1 MPWKETDVRS
11 ERIRFVVEAAGGQET
26 MRALCERFGISRKT
40 GYKWL
45 RRWEQVGSLGAL
57 DEHSR
62 RPQHSPRQTAVEI
75 EDRVVALRLQYG
87 WGSRKL
93 RCLLQREGL
102 SLGRATIDR
111 ILARRGLMGEST
123 RSRPAVQRFERSAPN
138 ELLQMDFKGPYEL
151 RHGRTC
157 LPLSLLDDH
166 SRYALALA
174 PLTSTHGAKVQ
185 RILEASFERY
195 GVPEAILVD
204 HGTPWWSS
212 TNGHGLTRLGVF
224 LIRQGV
230 RLVYSGIGHPQT
242 QGKVERFHQTLGDWL
257 CHHGIPATRRG
268 FQEALECFRREY
280 NEVRPHEAL
289 ALETPSQ
296 RYRPSARR
304 YEPNPPAWQYPLGA
318 EVRRLVHNGCLFEAG
333 RYHFVCHAL
342 AGRRVRLERFAD
354 RILISYRHMLI
365 RELDP
370 TTGKSRSILKPYGPT
385 GHEDG
390 GGPTVLR
397 TSGTPPSD
405 C

>member
-1 MPWKETDVRS
+1 MPWKETGVKS
-11 ERIRFVVEAAGGQET
+11 ERIHFVVDALRGEET
-26 MRALCERFGISRKT
+26 MRGLCRRYGISRKT

-45 RRWEQVGSLGAL
+45 RRWEEVGCLGAL
-57 DEHSR
+57 DEQSR
-62 RPQHSPRQTAVEI
+62 RPHRSPRQTPAET
-75 EDRVVALRLQYG
+75 EDRVVSLRQQYG

-93 RCLLQREGL
+93 RRLLEREGIKL
-102 SLGRATIDR
+102 ARATIDR
-111 ILARRGLMGEST
+111 ILVRRGLIGASS
-123 RSRPAVQRFERSAPN
+123 RSRPAVRRFERSAPN

-151 RHGRTC
+151 RHGRVC

-166 SRYALALA
+166 SRYALAVA
-174 PLTSTHGAKVQ
+174 PLASTHGIRVQ
-185 RILEASFERY
+185 RVLEASFERY
-195 GVPEAILVD
+195 GVPIAMLVD

-212 TNGHGLTRLGVF
+212 TNGHGLTRVGVF

-230 RLVYSGIGHPQT
+230 RLVFSGIGHPQT
-242 QGKVERFHQTLGDWL
+242 QGKVERFHHTLGAWL
-257 CHHGIPATRRG
+257 QHHGTPDTRQG
-268 FQEALECFRREY
+268 FQEALRSFRREY

-289 ALETPSQ
+289 GLETPSQ
-296 RYRPSARR
+296 RYRPSTRR
-304 YEPNPPAWQYPLGA
+304 YQPNPPEWHYPVGA

-365 RELDP
+365 RELA
-370 TTGKSRSILKPYGPT
+370 THTGISRSILEPYGPT
-385 GHEDG
+385 GHRGG

-397 TSGTPPSD
+397 TSGPPPGD

>member
-11 ERIRFVVEAAGGQET
+11 ERIRFVVEAVGGAET
-26 MRALCERFGISRKT
+26 MQALCVRYGISRKT

-45 RRWEQVGSLGAL
+45 RRLEQVGSLEFL
-57 DEHSR
+57 EERSR
-62 RPQHSPRQTAVEI
+62 RPHRSPRQTKVEI
-75 EDRVVALRLQYG
+75 EDRVVALRHQYG

-93 RCLLQREGL
+93 HCLLEREGIQ
-102 SLGRATIDR
+102 LGRATIDR
-111 ILARRGLMGEST
+111 ILQRRGLIDPSR
-123 RSRPAVQRFERSAPN
+123 RSRPAVKRFERARPN
-138 ELLQMDFKGPYEL
+138 ELVQMDFKGPYKL
-151 RHGRTC
+151 LNGPTC

-166 SRYALALA
+166 SRYALALV
-174 PLTSTHGAKVQ
+174 PLASTHGAKVQ
-185 RILEASFERY
+185 RILEGSFERY
-195 GVPEAILVD
+195 GLPEAMLVD

-242 QGKVERFHQTLGDWL
+242 QGKVERFHRTLKDWL
-257 CHHGIPATRRG
+257 QHHGTPGTRRG
-268 FQEALECFRREY
+268 FQEALERFRREY

-289 ALETPSQ
+289 GLETPSEHYQ
-296 RYRPSARR
+296 LSPRR
-304 YEPNPPAWQYPLGA
+304 YQLSPPRWEYPAGA
-318 EVRRLVHNGCLFEAG
+318 EVRRLVHKGCLFESG

-342 AGRRVRLERFAD
+342 AGRRVRLERFEK

-365 RELDP
+365 RELDK

-385 GHEDG
+385 GHGNG

-397 TSGTPPSD
+397 TSGPPPSD